1 MSTDRLCP
9 VELNLIRE
17 LKDVALHRSRRDNSP
32 MKLALCFLLA
42 ALAVHGA
49 DAKRDYELLAKEL
62 EVRELST
69 LMFAKYNDVNLKKI
83 AAFLKQHPKAP
94 EREKVL
100 YLRAYSIWSLHR
112 YEQAPAAY
120 AALLKEFPKTKFSRI
135 ARIREAAAYLFSGQA
150 KKALPRLQALQKDY
164 PDRPEIYAREMAYA
178 LSRCDRQKEALD
190 FMNAVELQMIIKGND
205 RLLPRIKSHFDK
217 IRLIG
222 KPLQKFNVKDHR
234 TGKKITPD
242 SLKGK
247 VVLIDFWAT
256 WCGPCIAD
264 LPKIL
269 NAHKELSQKGFVV
282 FGVSLDDNQKR
293 MEQMIADRK
302 MNWLHY
308 FDGKK
313 WKNELAVQFDVHS
326 IPANLLVDRKG
337 IVRAVNLRGK
347 EIVELAKPLLKK

>member
-1 MSTDRLCP
+1 MTSIAR
-9 VELNLIRE
+9 
-17 LKDVALHRSRRDNSP
+17 
-32 MKLALCFLLA
+32 LA
-42 ALAVHGA
+42 AFASIFLPLFTQGQS
-49 DAKRDYELLAKEL
+49 AKEDYDKLAKEL

-69 LMFAKYNDVNLKKI
+69 LMFAKYNDANLKKI
-83 AAFLKQHPKAP
+83 ETYLKNHPKGP

-112 YEQAPAAY
+112 YERAPTAY

-178 LSRCDRQKEALD
+178 LSRCGKQKETLA
-190 FMNAVELQMIIKGND
+190 FMNAVEAEMIFKGND

-222 KPLQKFNVKDHR
+222 KPLAKFRVKDHQ
-234 TGKKITPD
+234 TGKIISPET
-242 SLKGK
+242 LKGK

-256 WCGPCIAD
+256 WCGPCIAE
-264 LPKIL
+264 LPSITA
-269 NAHKELSQKGFVV
+269 AHKELSTKGFTV
-282 FGVSLDDNQKR
+282 FGISLDDNQKR
-293 MEQMIADRK
+293 METMIKDRR
-302 MNWLHY
+302 MNWLHH

-326 IPANLLVDRKG
+326 IPASLLIDRKG

-347 EIVELAKPLLKK
+347 EITNLVKPLLNN

>member
-1 MSTDRLCP
+1 
-9 VELNLIRE
+9 
-17 LKDVALHRSRRDNSP
+17 
-32 MKLALCFLLA
+32 
-42 ALAVHGA
+42 
-49 DAKRDYELLAKEL
+49 
-62 EVRELST
+62 
-69 LMFAKYNDVNLKKI
+69 
-83 AAFLKQHPKAP
+83 
-94 EREKVL
+94 
-100 YLRAYSIWSLHR
+100 
-112 YEQAPAAY
+112 
-120 AALLKEFPKTKFSRI
+120 
-135 ARIREAAAYLFSGQA
+135 
-150 KKALPRLQALQKDY
+150 
-164 PDRPEIYAREMAYA
+164 
-178 LSRCDRQKEALD
+178 
-190 FMNAVELQMIIKGND
+190 MNAVEAEMIFKGND

-264 LPKIL
+264 LPQIL
-269 NAHKELSQKGFVV
+269 NAHQKLSQKGFVV

-293 MEQMIADRK
+293 MDQMIADRK
-302 MNWLHY
+302 MDWLHH

-326 IPANLLVDRKG
+326 IPANLLVDRNG

-347 EIVELAKPLLKK
+347 EIAELAKPLLKK